1 MASLN
6 LQFSS
11 ADPLGQLP
19 DLQARIRK
27 EPQRADLR
35 IFLFQVYCLQ
45 GEWAKASAQ
54 LQVIEELDKEALP
67 MVQTYREALRC
78 ELLRRDVFAGERT
91 PLVLGDPQDWLAWL
105 LEANRLLAQ
114 GHVQQAAEMRTKAL
128 DAAPAVSGNIDGQ
141 PFEWLA
147 DADSRMGPVLEAVL
161 NGKYYWIPLQRLAK
175 IAVDAP
181 ADLRD
186 IVWTPVVLT
195 FTSGG
200 ENVALVPTR
209 YPGTEAHAD
218 TKLRM
223 ARATDWAD
231 RGHDT
236 WVGLGQRMLASDAGD
251 HPLMDLRVVE
261 FDVPAP
267 AAALAA
273 PGEAATDG

>member
-1 MASLN
+1 MSAHLN

-11 ADPLGQLP
+11 ANPLGQLA

-54 LQVIEELDKEALP
+54 LQVVEELDKEALS

-114 GHVQQAAEMRTKAL
+114 GHVQQAAELRAKAL
-128 DAAPAVSGNIDGQ
+128 DAAPAVSGTFDGE

-147 DADSRMGPVLEAVL
+147 DADSRLGPVLEAVL
-161 NGKYYWIPLQRLAK
+161 NGKYYWIPTQRLVRIEA
-175 IAVDAP
+175 DAP

-186 IVWTPVVLT
+186 FVWTPVTLT

-200 ENVALVPTR
+200 SNVALLPTR
-209 YPGTEAHAD
+209 YPGTEASGD
-218 TKLRM
+218 DRLKM
-223 ARATDWAD
+223 ARATDWKD
-231 RGHDT
+231 LGHDT
-236 WVGLGQRMLASDAGD
+236 WVGLGQRMLATDQGD
-251 HPLMDLRVVE
+251 HALLDLRVVE
-261 FDVPAP
+261 FNNAITDV
-267 AAALAA
+267 
-273 PGEAATDG
+273 ATVASSAQG

>member
-1 MASLN
+1 MSTLN

-11 ADPLGQLP
+11 SDPLGQLP

-54 LQVIEELDKEALP
+54 LQVVEELDKEALS

-78 ELLRRDVFAGERT
+78 ELLRKDVFAGTRT

-105 LEANRLLAQ
+105 LEANRLLAE
-114 GHVQQAAEMRTKAL
+114 GHGQQAAELRTKAL
-128 DAAPAVSGNIDGQ
+128 DAAPTVGGTLDGQ
-141 PFEWLA
+141 RFEWLA

-175 IAVDAP
+175 LTVDAP

-186 IVWTPVVLT
+186 MVWTPVVLT
-195 FTSGG
+195 FTTGG

-209 YPGTEAHAD
+209 YPGTEAQAD
-218 TKLRM
+218 SKLRM
-223 ARATDWAD
+223 ARATEWVD

-236 WVGLGQRMLASDAGD
+236 FTGLGQRMLASDAGD
-251 HPLMDLRVVE
+251 HPLLDVRE
-261 FDVPAP
+261 IIFDTNPTAAAP
-267 AAALAA
+267 A
-273 PGEAATDG
+273 DG

>member
-54 LQVIEELDKEALP
+54 LQVIEELDKEALS

-105 LEANRLLAQ
+105 LEACRLLAQ
-114 GHVQQAAEMRTKAL
+114 GHVQQAAEMRAKAL
-128 DAAPAVSGNIDGQ
+128 EAAPAVSGKIDGQ

-186 IVWTPVVLT
+186 MVWTPVVLT

-209 YPGTEAHAD
+209 YPGTEAQAD
-218 TKLRM
+218 PKLRM
-223 ARATDWAD
+223 ARATEWQD

-251 HPLMDLRVVE
+251 HSLLDLRVVE
-261 FDVPAP
+261 FDVPAAP
-267 AAALAA
+267 AAAA
-273 PGEAATDG
+273 PGEAAADG